1 MSPRLCLKLA
11 FFLVLFSVIPA
22 LTSAQ
27 VSNVQS
33 RIGQAIDEKN
43 LVTLKGNTHPMA
55 VPQFDR
61 GEAPAS
67 LPMNRMLLVLQHT
80 AVQEAAIKQLL
91 VDQQNSAS
99 PRFQQW
105 LTPQQYGQMFG
116 PSAQD
121 VKTVTSWL
129 QSHGF
134 EVASSSPGGHVIEF
148 SGTAG
153 QVQSAFHTSI
163 HHYSVNGE
171 DHWANSS
178 DPQIPAALASV
189 VVGVKS
195 LHNFRA
201 KPSSHYAG
209 LFQRD
214 KSTGAT
220 KQLSGPKFTFTT
232 PNGTFFGVGPADFA
246 TIYNVN
252 PLWNA
257 GIDGTGQNIAI
268 VQESNINIQ
277 DIRNFRA
284 LFALPANDPE
294 IVLDGPDPGIDP
306 NVEPEAVIDVTW
318 AGAVAKGAKIKL
330 VVSASTN
337 TTEGIALS
345 AQYIVDNNIA
355 SISSMSFG
363 QCELH
368 LGTAGNQFW
377 NAVWEQAAAEGI
389 SAFVSAGDGGS
400 AGCDNF
406 DTAAEAR
413 DGLAVSGDASTPFNI
428 AVGGTDFGGNFFN
441 PAQFWS
447 ATNDPTTQGSALSYI
462 PELPWNDSC
471 ANSLLAFIGAGTDP
485 IAVCN
490 SPLGAN
496 FLGIAGGSGGA
507 SSCISSDGR
516 HISSCTGGYPK
527 PSWQAGPGVP
537 ADKVRDIPDV
547 SLLASNGFLGSF
559 YIICEAD
566 LSPNGMCDLN
576 PPFEDF
582 AGFGGTSVSSPA
594 FAGILALVNQ
604 KTHSRQG
611 NANFVFYKLAAGQNA
626 ASCNVNAGEILT
638 SQPAANCIFND
649 ITADTNAVPCA
660 TGSPNCATEGSDPIG
675 VLTGYNAG
683 AGYDLATGLGSVN
696 ATNLVNNWKS
706 ITFTP
711 TVTLLK
717 LNPAFIIHGQDVNVD
732 VAVIANHGTP
742 SGDVAL
748 KTSHEDPAGELTL
761 GPNGTIKGNTH
772 LLPGGV
778 SLVTADYFG
787 DGTFAHSDS
796 EPVPVFVFPEFS
808 TTKIS
813 FFSLNAQQTQ
823 VVPFSGGGYGSIV
836 FLRADVAG
844 RSGFGDA
851 TGNVMFTDN
860 GRSIQGNPFKLDS
873 EGNTATPNS
882 INTFAVGVHTIRA
895 TYDGDLS
902 FLPSAAQPVSF
913 TITKGATTT
922 TVKAGAAMAVQGASV
937 TLTAT
942 VNTSSFGNPPTG
954 SVKFTLGGAS
964 LGPAVPV
971 TGITDPNTGLVSAAA
986 SISTTSLPLG
996 ADSVTATYTG
1006 DQNYVGSNGT
1016 GAVTITAPAP
1026 SAN

>member
-1 MSPRLCLKLA
+1 MSPKLCLKLA
-11 FFLVLFSVIPA
+11 FVLVLFSVIPA

-27 VSNVQS
+27 VANVQS

-55 VPQFDR
+55 TAQYDR

-67 LPMNRMLLVLQHT
+67 LPMNRMLLVLQHSP
-80 AVQEAAIKQLL
+80 AQDAALKQLL
-91 VDQQNSAS
+91 ADQQNQST

-121 VKTVTSWL
+121 VKSVTSWL
-129 QSHGF
+129 ESHGF
-134 EVASSSPGGHVIEF
+134 AVTNPSPGGHVIEF

-153 QVQSAFHTSI
+153 QVQEAFHTSI

-178 DPQIPAALASV
+178 DPQIPAALATV
-189 VVGVKS
+189 VSGVKS
-195 LHNFRA
+195 LHNFNA
-201 KPSSHYAG
+201 KPNASYSG

-214 KSTGAT
+214 KSTGST
-220 KQLSGPKFTFTT
+220 KQISGPKFTFTSGGT
-232 PNGTFFGVGPADFA
+232 TFFGVGPADFA

-257 GIDGTGQNIAI
+257 GVDGSGESIAI

-277 DIRNFRA
+277 DIRNFRTI
-284 LFALPANDPE
+284 FALPANDPE

-306 NVEPEAVIDVTW
+306 GIEPEAVIDVTW

-330 VVSASTN
+330 IVSASTN

-345 AQYIVDNNIA
+345 AQYIADNNIA

-363 QCELH
+363 QCELA

-377 NAVWEQAAAEGI
+377 NAVWEQEAAEGI

-413 DGLAVSGDASTPFNI
+413 GGLAISGDASTPFDT

-471 ANSLLAFIGAGTDP
+471 ANSIFAFIGAGTDP

-490 SPLGAN
+490 SALGSN
-496 FLGIAGGSGGA
+496 FLDIVGGSGGA
-507 SSCISSDGR
+507 SSCISSDG
-516 HISSCTGGYPK
+516 HNISSCTGGYAK
-527 PSWQAGPGVP
+527 PAWQTGVGVP
-537 ADKVRDIPDV
+537 ADNVRDIPDV
-547 SLLASNGFLGSF
+547 SLFASSGFLGSF

-594 FAGILALVNQ
+594 FAGIMALVDQ
-604 KTHSRQG
+604 KTHARQG
-611 NANFVFYKLAAGQNA
+611 NANFVLYKLAAEQNR
-626 ASCNVNAGEILT
+626 ASCNVNAGPIIT
-638 SQPAANCIFND
+638 SFPAPSCIFND
-649 ITADTNAVPCA
+649 ITADTNAVPCVA
-660 TGSPNCATEGSDPIG
+660 GSPNCNTEGGPIG
-675 VLTGYNAG
+675 VLGGYNSG
-683 AGYDLATGLGSVN
+683 VGYDLTTGLGSVN

-706 ITFTP
+706 VTFTP
-711 TVTLLK
+711 TVTLLR
-717 LNPAFIIHGQDVNVD
+717 LNPSFIVHGQDVNVD
-732 VAVIANHGTP
+732 VAVISNHGTP
-742 SGDVAL
+742 SGQIAL
-748 KTSHEDPAGELTL
+748 KTDHQDPAGDLTL
-761 GPNGTIKGNTH
+761 GPNGTIKSSTH

-796 EPVPVFVFPEFS
+796 LPVPIFVFPEFS
-808 TTKIS
+808 TTKTS
-813 FFSLNAQQTQ
+813 LFSLNAQQTQ
-823 VVPFSGGGYGSIV
+823 TVPFSSGGYGSIV

-844 RSGFGDA
+844 RSGFGNA
-851 TGNVMFTDN
+851 TGRVIFTDN
-860 GRSIQGNPFKLDS
+860 GRSVAGNPFKLNS
-873 EGNTATPNS
+873 EGNTLTPNS
-882 INTFAVGVHTIRA
+882 INTFTVGVHIIRA
-895 TYDGDLS
+895 TFDGDSS
-902 FLPSAAQPVSF
+902 FLPSEARPVSF
-913 TITKGATTT
+913 TITKGVTST
-922 TVKAGAAMAVQGASV
+922 TVAASGAMAAQGASV

-942 VNTSSFGNPPTG
+942 VATSSFGNPPAG
-954 SVKFTLGGAS
+954 SVKFTLGGKS
-964 LGPAVPV
+964 LGPAVAV
-971 TGITDPNTGLVSAAA
+971 TGSSDPNTGLASATA
-986 SISTTSLPLG
+986 SITTTTLPLG
-996 ADSVTATYTG
+996 ADSITATYSG
-1006 DQNYVGSNGT
+1006 DKNYDGSTGT
-1016 GAVTITAPAP
+1016 GSVTITAPA
-1026 SAN
+1026 AATN